1 MIESFK
7 HLAERGED
15 VEFESS
21 TSRRY
26 TVKMVSV
33 EEIKDI
39 LNQKT
44 INRRISRE
52 ERLRSLGFED
62 LSDDERREQLAR
74 NIAMRD
80 WPKI

>member
-1 MIESFK
+1 
-7 HLAERGED
+7 
-15 VEFESS
+15 
-21 TSRRY
+21 
-26 TVKMVSV
+26 MVSV